1 MKKKISILIAFLAIT
16 FTSCVDNIL
25 DREPLDI
32 ISDAQVFK
40 DQTLAD
46 AKLTLAYTKM
56 TVMLNECPRIRNPKE
71 TATWYIETDNWNGP
85 FIVNELADE
94 AVSHWIVGQSSTA
107 KSTGITNSGGI
118 LEWWENAYEI
128 NRVLNE
134 FIEGILHIV
143 LTKS

>member
-71 TATWYIETDNWNGP
+71 TATWYIETDNGSWVHLTIHGARCAGCVP
-85 FIVNELADE
+85 ACERVRC
-94 AVSHWIVGQSSTA
+94 VSCVCLSLFPMPLGLSP
-107 KSTGITNSGGI
+107 
-118 LEWWENAYEI
+118 
-128 NRVLNE
+128 
-134 FIEGILHIV
+134 
-143 LTKS
+143 